1 MKLREWFA
9 DLIGAV
15 MLFVMGYGL
24 FFLGYG
30 LGF

>member
-1 MKLREWFA
+1 MREWIEDA
-9 DLIGAV
+9 VGAV
-15 MLFVMGYGL
+15 MLFAMGYRL

>member
-1 MKLREWFA
+1 MREWVEDA
-9 DLIGAV
+9 VGAV

>member
-1 MKLREWFA
+1 MREWIEDA
-9 DLIGAV
+9 LGAV
-15 MLFVMGYGL
+15 MLFAIIYCL

>member
-1 MKLREWFA
+1 MREWIEIEDA
-9 DLIGAV
+9 VGAV
-15 MLFVMGYGL
+15 MLFAMAYGL

>member
-1 MKLREWFA
+1 MREWVEDA
-9 DLIGAV
+9 VGAV

-30 LGF
+30 MGF

>member
-1 MKLREWFA
+1 MREWIGDA
-9 DLIGAV
+9 LGAV
-15 MLFVMGYGL
+15 MLFVMAYGL

>member
-1 MKLREWFA
+1 MRECIEDA
-9 DLIGAV
+9 VGAV

>member
-1 MKLREWFA
+1 MREWVEDA
-9 DLIGAV
+9 VGAV
-15 MLFVMGYGL
+15 MLFVMAYGL

>member
-1 MKLREWFA
+1 MREWIEDA
-9 DLIGAV
+9 VGAV
-15 MLFVMGYGL
+15 MLCVMAYGL

>member
-1 MKLREWFA
+1 MREWIENA
-9 DLIGAV
+9 VGAV
-15 MLFVMGYGL
+15 MLFVMAYGL